1 MDLRTE
7 RYAQRLAGLI
17 QKETITAVD
26 SADKTKFYQFHEL
39 LRETFPNVF
48 SVCEWE
54 NFNGSFLMRW
64 KGKTDAEPILIMNH
78 QDVVEAPGT
87 WKYPPFSG
95 TIAEGRIWGRGT
107 LDTKGGLWAM
117 FEAANELIAEG
128 FVPGRDVYF
137 MSTCTEECDGTGADL
152 ISKTLEQRGIRFR
165 FVLDEGGMIVH
176 NPIAGAN
183 GEFAMVGVGEKGC
196 MDLQF
201 IARSAGGHAS
211 TPEKDTPLVRLG
223 KFMAAVE
230 KKRLFKTY
238 LSPTVCEMLSRIGGS
253 MRGVSGFIFRHAK
266 RFKSLLAKLIPS
278 VSSAAGAMLKTTIA
292 FTMASGSEGAN
303 VLPQEAWVVGNLRYS
318 HHQGGEDSLRAVQKL
333 AAKYGIETVIIED
346 GFSSPI
352 SDYRSEAF
360 AFIER
365 AIGQIFPTVITT
377 PYVTMSASDC
387 RYMSRVSE
395 NCFRF
400 TPFVIDDEQ
409 FDSIHG
415 INENVALSAL
425 APAVDFYRYIMKEV

>member
-7 RYAQRLAGLI
+7 KYAQRLASLI

-54 NFNGSFLMRW
+54 NFNGSLLIRW
-64 KGKTDAEPILIMNH
+64 KGKSPSDPILIMNH
-78 QDVVEAPGT
+78 QDVVEASGS

-107 LDTKGGLWAM
+107 LDAKGGLWAM
-117 FEAANELIAEG
+117 FEAANELIAED
-128 FVPGRDVYF
+128 FIPEHDVYF
-137 MSTCTEECDGTGADL
+137 MSSCTEECDGTGADL

-165 FVLDEGGMIVH
+165 FVLDEGGMVVH
-176 NPIAGAN
+176 DLIPGAK

-211 TPEKDTPLVRLG
+211 TPEKNSPLVRLG
-223 KFMAAVE
+223 NFMAAVE
-230 KKRLFKTY
+230 KKRLFKTH
-238 LSPTVCEMLSRIGGS
+238 LSPTVCEMLTRVGGS
-253 MRGVSGFIFRHAK
+253 MRGVTGFVLRHAK
-266 RFKSLLAKLIPS
+266 CFKPLLKKLVPS

-303 VLPQEAWVVGNLRYS
+303 VLPQEAWVVGNMRYS
-318 HHQGGEDSLRAVQKL
+318 HHQGGEESLRAVKKL
-333 AAKYGIETVIIED
+333 ADKYGIETVIIED

-360 AFIER
+360 AFLER
-365 AIGQIFPTVITT
+365 AIGQVFPTAITS
-377 PYVTMSASDC
+377 PYVMMSASDC
-387 RYMSRVSE
+387 RYMSRVSD
-395 NCFRF
+395 NCLRF
-400 TPFVIDDEQ
+400 TPFAIDDEQ
-409 FDSIHG
+409 LDSIHG
-415 INENVALSAL
+415 INENVEVSAL
-425 APAVDFYRYIMKEV
+425 APAVDFYRYILKEA

>member
-1 MDLRTE
+1 MDLRAE
-7 RYAQRLAGLI
+7 RYAQRLARLI

-39 LRETFPNVF
+39 LREIFPNVF
-48 SVCEWE
+48 SVCECE
-54 NFNGSFLMRW
+54 TFNGSLLLRW
-64 KGKTDAEPILIMNH
+64 KGKSSSDPILLMNH
-78 QDVVEAPGT
+78 QDVVEAPGA

-95 TIAEGRIWGRGT
+95 AIADGRVWGRGT

-128 FVPGRDVYF
+128 FIPEHDVYF

-152 ISKTLEQRGIRFR
+152 ISKMLEQRGIRFR
-165 FVLDEGGMIVH
+165 LVLDEGGMVVQDVI
-176 NPIAGAN
+176 PGAK
-183 GEFAMVGVGEKGC
+183 GKFAMVGVGEKGC

-211 TPEKDTPLVRLG
+211 TPAKNSPLVRLG

-230 KKRLFKTY
+230 RKRLFKTQ
-238 LSPTVCEMLSRIGGS
+238 LSPTVCEMLTRVGGS
-253 MRGVSGFIFRHAK
+253 MRGVVGFIMRHAK
-266 RFKSLLAKLIPS
+266 FFKPLLKKLIPS
-278 VSSAAGAMLKTTIA
+278 VSDEAGAMLKTTIA

-303 VLPQEAWVVGNLRYS
+303 VLPQEAWVVGNMRYS
-318 HHQGGEDSLRAVQKL
+318 HHQGGEDSLRAVKKL
-333 AAKYGIETVIIED
+333 ADKYGIETVIIED

-352 SDYRSEAF
+352 SDYHSEAF
-360 AFIER
+360 ALIER
-365 AIGQIFPTVITT
+365 AIGQLFPTAITS
-377 PYVTMSASDC
+377 PYVMMAASDS
-387 RYMSRVSE
+387 RYMSRVCD
-395 NCFRF
+395 NCLRF

-415 INENVALSAL
+415 INENVEVSAL
-425 APAVDFYRYIMKEV
+425 EPAVDFYRYIIKEA